1 MIRRS
6 FRPGSAFLP
15 PRGARSMILPSWLRM
30 ERLTNI
36 QSRLRPGRVLQW
48 PETVAGIFASIIQ
61 GKKQCFPMDLDLPM
75 MRWPTGFA
83 GKDDE
88 ARLWLFQQARESA
101 EKVAHQLRGL
111 FEQAYGKPDTP
122 TEIPPHASHPVPATS

>member
-30 ERLTNI
+30 EGLTNI

-61 GKKQCFPMDLDLPM
+61 GKKPCFPMDFDLPM

-83 GKDDE
+83 GNDDA
-88 ARLWLFQQARESA
+88 ARALVVSA
-101 EKVAHQLRGL
+101 GA
-111 FEQAYGKPDTP
+111 
-122 TEIPPHASHPVPATS
+122 